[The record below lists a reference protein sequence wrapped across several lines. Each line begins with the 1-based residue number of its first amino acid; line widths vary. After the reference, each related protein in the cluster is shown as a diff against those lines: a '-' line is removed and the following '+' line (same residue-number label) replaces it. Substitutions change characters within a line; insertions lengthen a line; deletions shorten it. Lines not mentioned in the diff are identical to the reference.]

1 MRALGA
7 VALAALAACTSA
19 PPALPTPT
27 PTAEPGVLSVTALLD
42 LSGPRS
48 QVGTQQRNALQM
60 WVDQQGRGI
69 TVRLETIDV
78 AGSQGRV
85 LIELR
90 RAAAEKHADAVIVGT
105 AVTHDDTLGRAIDLA
120 ALPVLLLQPLAADP
134 AGRPGSTWTFALAPS
149 IPQLADLH
157 IEDAR
162 RRDVLVPSILLVDS
176 RERADPMATALN
188 VEAERRRLGT
198 LTRIE
203 LASDGGVPPV
213 VRSSLSVLRSVH
225 CLAPIAVCSA
235 VAREAR
241 SAGSPAMVYLTFAA
255 SPSEHLRDDRDLALR
270 AAWPSSAALPSSA
283 FAREYATRHGARP
296 DIHAAL
302 AHDAMSLIGRA
313 AQRSGPD
320 DRGALRDGIEGI
332 TMPLIANTYSFRA
345 DRRIGWDAGSL
356 AYVRWDGSSAAVA
369 PLFGTVAPTPTPSPT
384 PARTATP
391 TPAPTSSP

>member
-19 PPALPTPT
+19 PSALPTPT

-48 QVGTQQRNALQM
+48 QVGAQQRNALQL
-60 WVDQQGRGI
+60 WLDQQGRGGA
-69 TVRLETIDV
+69 VRLDPVDV
-78 AGSQGRV
+78 AGSEGRV

-90 RAAAEKHADAVIVGT
+90 RAATETHADAVIIGA
-105 AVTHDDTLGRAIDLA
+105 AVTGDDTLGRAIDIA
-120 ALPVLLLQPLAADP
+120 GLPVLLLQPLGADP
-134 AGRPGSTWTFALAPS
+134 AGRPGGAWTFALAPS
-149 IPQLADLH
+149 IAQLAALH
-157 IEDAR
+157 IEDAL
-162 RRDVLVPSILLVDS
+162 RRDVLVPSILLADR
-176 RERADPMATALN
+176 RERIDPMAAALN
-188 VEAERRRLGT
+188 AEAERRGLGT

-203 LASDGGVPPV
+203 LASDGTVPPV
-213 VRSSLSVLRSVH
+213 VRSSLSVLKSVH
-225 CLAPIAVCSA
+225 CLAPIAVCST

-241 SAGSPAMVYLTFAA
+241 GSGSPALVYLPFAA
-255 SPSEHLRDDRDLALR
+255 SPGKQLRDDRDLAAR
-270 AAWPSSAALPSSA
+270 AAWASSAALPPSA
-283 FAREYATRHGARP
+283 LAREYAARHGARP

-332 TMPLIANTYSFRA
+332 TMPLIANAYSFRA
-345 DRRIGWDAGSL
+345 DRRIGWAGGSL
-356 AYVRWDGSSAAVA
+356 AYMRWDGTGAAVA